1 MKMALVC
8 IHGILGSPRQFDSVG
23 ARLFDRCD
31 VIAPVLPGHGGNA
44 LDFAKSNMAAWQ
56 AAVNQTVDDACRR
69 YDRVILLG
77 HSMGGLLLWKAAMQY
92 PVAGLVTVAMPLKF
106 RYLPHALFNCLKVAF
121 TKRPCLP
128 REMCGVNPHP
138 LYGCI
143 GWIPRYL
150 ELFRKAKV
158 VQGCLTQ
165 IQAPVRCF
173 YFERDEL
180 CSPASAGC
188 MPPQIPVRMLSASRH
203 SEWTEETY
211 DAVTDAVLDMMNEK
225 RDA

>member
-1 MKMALVC
+1 MNIALVC
-8 IHGILGSPRQFDSVG
+8 IHGIMGSPRQFDPVG

-44 LDFAKSNMAAWQ
+44 LDFAKSSMEAWQ
-56 AAVNQTVDDACRR
+56 EAVDRTVADACGK

-77 HSMGGLLLWKAAMQY
+77 HSMGGLLLWKAAMKY
-92 PVAGLVTVAMPLKF
+92 PAAGLIAVAMPLKF
-106 RYLPHALFNCLKVAF
+106 RYLPHALFNCLKVTF
-121 TKRPCLP
+121 TKIPCVP
-128 REMCGVNPHP
+128 REMCGVDPHP
-138 LYGCI
+138 LYACF

-150 ELFRKAKV
+150 ELFRKAREIRS
-158 VQGCLTQ
+158 CLKQ

-188 MPPQIPVRMLSASRH
+188 MPPQIPLKMLPDCRH
-203 SEWTEETY
+203 SEWTGETY
-211 DAVTDAVLDMMNEK
+211 DAIADAVLDLLESQN
-225 RDA
+225 